1 MGVTPV
7 TVPPSWHTRAVLSYP
22 TAVPIRVPSTGD
34 GREPENRAGGL
45 GGRTPRFRSRAQAPA
60 PARTGKL
67 LDKVKQVI
75 VYTDMLDELGEL
87 RELEL
92 HRVAIGVDPE
102 RFRAKAREYCETT
115 WTKSPCRRRAATVS

>member
-1 MGVTPV
+1 
-7 TVPPSWHTRAVLSYP
+7 
-22 TAVPIRVPSTGD
+22 
-34 GREPENRAGGL
+34 
-45 GGRTPRFRSRAQAPA
+45 
-60 PARTGKL
+60 
-67 LDKVKQVI
+67 
-75 VYTDMLDELGEL
+75 MLDELGEL